1 MQNLHADIALEVSP
15 ESLVDL
21 IESRS
26 RYSDL
31 HGWMRLADCVAQ
43 ALLVLRNGD
52 DIQRLAPLAAA
63 VAELD
68 RVKKIKSPRWVGDML
83 ARAVEEWTE
92 TPKVAATEMV
102 IPSSPSNS
110 SKATPPSAKSRSHHP
125 RKLPPLP
132 RRHRHSRR
140 PPPPPPLPRLLSES
154 PLTWSARPP
163 ACAYRPPRVQH
174 GAQDVPACGAQV
186 RTNLLPTLRTKTDNH
201 GNTATNIC
209 RMAFLAQISG

>member
-68 RVKKIKSPRWVGDML
+68 RVKRSSLL
-83 ARAVEEWTE
+83 A
-92 TPKVAATEMV
+92 
-102 IPSSPSNS
+102 
-110 SKATPPSAKSRSHHP
+110 
-125 RKLPPLP
+125 
-132 RRHRHSRR
+132 
-140 PPPPPPLPRLLSES
+140 
-154 PLTWSARPP
+154 
-163 ACAYRPPRVQH
+163 
-174 GAQDVPACGAQV
+174 G
-186 RTNLLPTLRTKTDNH
+186 
-201 GNTATNIC
+201 
-209 RMAFLAQISG
+209 

>member
-102 IPSSPSNS
+102 IPLLTLQLLKGDPTFGQKAEAIIHESYHCYLAGT
-110 SKATPPSAKSRSHHP
+110 ATPADLH
-125 RKLPPLP
+125 LL
-132 RRHRHSRR
+132 
-140 PPPPPPLPRLLSES
+140 RLCPDYCPS
-154 PLTWSARPP
+154 PL
-163 ACAYRPPRVQH
+163 
-174 GAQDVPACGAQV
+174 
-186 RTNLLPTLRTKTDNH
+186 
-201 GNTATNIC
+201 
-209 RMAFLAQISG
+209 